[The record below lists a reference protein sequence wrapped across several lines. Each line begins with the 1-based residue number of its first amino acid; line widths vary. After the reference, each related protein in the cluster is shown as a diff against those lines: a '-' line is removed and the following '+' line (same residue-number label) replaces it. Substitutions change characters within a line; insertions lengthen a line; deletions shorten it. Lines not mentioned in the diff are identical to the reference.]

1 MLKKLGVLFFV
12 CCLCTSCFSKKQEE
26 GSMPYDKLAVNTLL
40 LKYIDAIENEMVLS
54 KIDGEN
60 IQYDGTYFMKDGIL
74 TSERNVSLKT
84 KLKVTNEKNAI
95 FKIKDYVV
103 IYAKIELY
111 TSIAIYEDGKIRNE
125 EN

>member
-1 MLKKLGVLFFV
+1 
-12 CCLCTSCFSKKQEE
+12 
-26 GSMPYDKLAVNTLL
+26 MPYDKLAVNTLL